1 MRLPMLAALVALSLV
16 GESGAVHLDSGGMG
30 QVLVSPYYTVNA
42 GHQSLVTIANRSD
55 QGKALKVR
63 FFEGRNARQVLDF
76 NLYLAP
82 HDLWTGSVFSL
93 AEDGPANLITLDR
106 SCTVPA
112 IRTST
117 SLPQTSSGRRY
128 VPFNNFGFSGIRD
141 DAGPNDLT
149 RTREGYFEVIE
160 MGTVINAA
168 QRSLNDISP
177 GADGIP
183 ANCGRIE
190 SAWLEGGYWAVAPE
204 VDLLPPNGQLTLTVS
219 LVHTLD
225 GTMYSFAGAAIDRF
239 SSIVQHTVPGNP
251 LPNLSSAVSDPA
263 LAVVDAHIRI
273 GGQPYTARYPQ
284 ARAIDAVSA
293 LFMASSIE
301 NEFNNTVS
309 LAARSSWVLSFPTK
323 RFYTDDALI
332 EGAAIAPFTRRFS
345 ESEATAQVPAS
356 HVIFPPD
363 IFGSGVVSPPPRGEE
378 VSIAA
383 RNREGKVEEFCIPC
397 LPFSPPVVGTTPSL
411 HWASNVLGFG
421 ERAASLQDDLFG
433 SRLNQYIETPE
444 FGITE
449 GSMRISF
456 YDPEGEFSLREHVL
470 RADASGQQLA
480 GLPVV
485 GFWALSITNFVLAPG
500 VLSNYATIQPLRGAH
515 GLVPTVSEAS
525 K

>member
-1 MRLPMLAALVALSLV
+1 MRLPMLIALVSLSLA

-128 VPFNNFGFSGIRD
+128 VPFNNFGFSGLRD
-141 DAGPNDLT
+141 DAGPNELT

-177 GADGIP
+177 GSDGTP
-183 ANCGRIE
+183 ANCGRVE

-204 VDLLPPNGQLTLTVS
+204 VDLLPPTGQLTLTVS

-239 SSIVQHTVPGNP
+239 SSIVQHTGPGNP

-293 LFMASSIE
+293 LFMAASVE
-301 NEFNNTVS
+301 NEFISN
-309 LAARSSWVLSFPTK
+309 AATAGRSSWVLTFPTR
-323 RFYTDDALI
+323 RFYTDDALL

-345 ESEATAQVPAS
+345 DSESAPQIPAN
-356 HVIFPPD
+356 HVIYPLD
-363 IFGSGVVSPPPRGEE
+363 ILDSLGAQPPRGEQ
-378 VSIAA
+378 IAMA
-383 RNREGKVEEFCIPC
+383 VRNREGQVEEFCIPC
-397 LPFSPPVVGTTPSL
+397 LPFSPPAVASTPSL
-411 HWASNVLGFG
+411 HWASNALGFG
-421 ERAASLQDDLFG
+421 IRNASLEDALFG
-433 SRLNQYIETPE
+433 SRLNQYVEASAL
-444 FGITE
+444 GVTE
-449 GSMRISF
+449 GTLRIEL
-456 YDPEGEFSLREHVL
+456 YDPQGENSLSEHLL
-470 RADASGQQLA
+470 RADESGQRLG
-480 GLPVV
+480 GLPVI
-485 GFWALSITNFVLAPG
+485 GFWAVNFTNFNLLPG
-500 VLSNYATIQPLRGAH
+500 VLSNYASSQRLRVSG
-515 GLVPTVSEAS
+515 GPVPTP
-525 K
+525 